1 MGSQEEWY
9 GEDIPEEGYDLD
21 DVDADKQHMEQNTEA
36 ATNGDADDKTLFEQM
51 QAKLHQME
59 AEAAK
64 LKEMQSKAE
73 QEAGLTEDGDHVR
86 NEGDEGDDR
95 TDIDKRSLY
104 IGNVDYSA
112 TPEELQQHFQS
123 CGTVNRVTIMTDKFG
138 NPKGFAYLEFLEP
151 DAIENALLLNGSE
164 LRGRELKV
172 SPKRTNLPGFKRGRG
187 RGRGRGGWRGRGMGF
202 FVPYPIMYPYPGG
215 GGRGRGRGRGN
226 WYTPY

>member
-1 MGSQEEWY
+1 MGSQDEWY
-9 GEDIPEEGYDLD
+9 GEDIPEEGYDLEEAE
-21 DVDADKQHMEQNTEA
+21 ADKQMAEEREA
-36 ATNGDADDKTLFEQM
+36 SPNGNEDDKSLFEQM

-64 LKEMQSKAE
+64 LKEMQNKAE
-73 QEAGLTEDGDHVR
+73 QEAGLTEETEHAR
-86 NEGDEGDDR
+86 SEGDEGVDR
-95 TDIDKRSLY
+95 SEVDKRSLY

-151 DAIENALLLNGSE
+151 DAVENALLLNGSE
-164 LRGRELKV
+164 LRGREIKV
-172 SPKRTNLPGFKRGRG
+172 NPKRTNQPGFKRTRG
-187 RGRGRGGWRGRGMGF
+187 RGRRGGWRGRGMGF

-215 GGRGRGRGRGN
+215 GRGRGRGRGN